1 MLFAALILC
10 AGIAGACLIENVL
23 GKIISVAV
31 AILLILGLFFG
42 MRWYFQNTASG
53 QRAMTDQKSDLDNG
67 LERTVTIYTADG
79 EIIAQYT
86 GKIDIEGNDGGYVL
100 FDYEGKR
107 YMSKHTTLDQLKM
120 LAQRTKGEIGKVDS
134 KMTALSDRVDTL
146 ESAGGQANVL
156 EGVKVNGTALSIAEK
171 MVDILIATGTA
182 NGTLSVNGKDVA
194 IKGLAALAYK
204 AQVSEADLD
213 SALTAVLAAKAAKA
227 DVDTLIGSDAGKSAR
242 TIANEELTK
251 QLIPEDAQE
260 SLNTLTEI
268 AAWIQ
273 EHPDDASA
281 MNAAIAKLNEIAAG
295 IGGEEDDYATVMAAI
310 EGKITAAMAGIAQ
323 GATKVEKSEING
335 NIKINGQETVV
346 YTHPAGSAVEAGFK
360 KVGSDA
366 SGHVV
371 LGDDVTKEDITKL
384 GIPGQ
389 DTTYEKATSEADG
402 LMSKEDKAKLDG
414 MAVAEDTEVQS
425 MLDEIFGATEE
436 EP

>member
-1 MLFAALILC
+1 
-10 AGIAGACLIENVL
+10 
-23 GKIISVAV
+23 
-31 AILLILGLFFG
+31 
-42 MRWYFQNTASG
+42 
-53 QRAMTDQKSDLDNG
+53 
-67 LERTVTIYTADG
+67 
-79 EIIAQYT
+79 
-86 GKIDIEGNDGGYVL
+86 
-100 FDYEGKR
+100 
-107 YMSKHTTLDQLKM
+107 MSRHTTLDQLKM

>member
-1 MLFAALILC
+1 
-10 AGIAGACLIENVL
+10 
-23 GKIISVAV
+23 
-31 AILLILGLFFG
+31 
-42 MRWYFQNTASG
+42 
-53 QRAMTDQKSDLDNG
+53 
-67 LERTVTIYTADG
+67 
-79 EIIAQYT
+79 
-86 GKIDIEGNDGGYVL
+86 
-100 FDYEGKR
+100 
-107 YMSKHTTLDQLKM
+107 MSKHTTLDQLKM

-260 SLNTLTEI
+260 SLNPLTEI

>member
-1 MLFAALILC
+1 
-10 AGIAGACLIENVL
+10 
-23 GKIISVAV
+23 
-31 AILLILGLFFG
+31 
-42 MRWYFQNTASG
+42 
-53 QRAMTDQKSDLDNG
+53 
-67 LERTVTIYTADG
+67 
-79 EIIAQYT
+79 
-86 GKIDIEGNDGGYVL
+86 
-100 FDYEGKR
+100 
-107 YMSKHTTLDQLKM
+107 MSKHTTLDQLKM

-134 KMTALSDRVDTL
+134 KMTALSDRVDPL

>member
-1 MLFAALILC
+1 
-10 AGIAGACLIENVL
+10 
-23 GKIISVAV
+23 
-31 AILLILGLFFG
+31 
-42 MRWYFQNTASG
+42 
-53 QRAMTDQKSDLDNG
+53 
-67 LERTVTIYTADG
+67 
-79 EIIAQYT
+79 
-86 GKIDIEGNDGGYVL
+86 
-100 FDYEGKR
+100 
-107 YMSKHTTLDQLKM
+107 MSKHTTLDQLKM

-146 ESAGGQANVL
+146 ESTGGQANVL

>member
-1 MLFAALILC
+1 
-10 AGIAGACLIENVL
+10 
-23 GKIISVAV
+23 
-31 AILLILGLFFG
+31 
-42 MRWYFQNTASG
+42 
-53 QRAMTDQKSDLDNG
+53 MT
-67 LERTVTIYTADG
+67 
-79 EIIAQYT
+79 
-86 GKIDIEGNDGGYVL
+86 
-100 FDYEGKR
+100 
-107 YMSKHTTLDQLKM
+107 KHTTLDQLKM